1 MRFLCRCYNSV
12 MSFRRT
18 QGIAYC
24 SVAGTRSN
32 SSGSADSDGSA
43 RAVPL
48 SYDVFDGTGTET
60 PLVFL
65 HGLFGSKSNFQ
76 SIAKALVQRTG
87 RKVLTVDARNHGNST
102 HTPFMSYE
110 AMTNDL
116 MNLMSQLHVGKCVLI
131 GHSMGGKLA
140 MTSALLQPGLVE
152 RLVVVDISPSQTT
165 MHTGFPSYITAMKAV
180 KVDSGIP
187 RSTARKQA
195 EDQLRPFV
203 KELAVRQFLLTNLIE
218 QDGHYTWRVNLDA
231 IIKHLDNIMSFPD
244 FDTSYLGPTL
254 FLGGG
259 NSPYISSEDYPEIQR
274 LFPNSDIQYIP
285 DASHWI
291 HRDRPMDFINSICT
305 FLQS

>member
-1 MRFLCRCYNSV
+1 
-12 MSFRRT
+12 
-18 QGIAYC
+18 
-24 SVAGTRSN
+24 
-32 SSGSADSDGSA
+32 
-43 RAVPL
+43 
-48 SYDVFDGTGTET
+48 
-60 PLVFL
+60 
-65 HGLFGSKSNFQ
+65 
-76 SIAKALVQRTG
+76 
-87 RKVLTVDARNHGNST
+87 
-102 HTPFMSYE
+102 
-110 AMTNDL
+110 
-116 MNLMSQLHVGKCVLI
+116 
-131 GHSMGGKLA
+131 MGGKLA